1 MVVFTPTK
9 ETIHVG
15 RRAKPVPDYVTDAIE
30 TALKTHQ
37 AVTATLDKDDAAEA
51 IAGFRRARRNDRTL
65 NMRISPLPD
74 GDHVKLLVE
83 VRREQEPTPPAKG
96 KK

>member
-1 MVVFTPTK
+1 MAVFTPTK

-30 TALKTHQ
+30 SALKTHQ
-37 AVTATLDKDDAAEA
+37 AVTATLSPADAEEA
-51 IAGFRRARRNDRTL
+51 ISGFRRARRNDKDLRL
-65 NMRISPLPD
+65 RISKQAD
-74 GDHVKLLVE
+74 GDHVKILVE
-83 VRREQEPTPPAKG
+83 VSREQEPAPAKG